1 MTGPQQHWRDALED
15 GRLLFQRS
23 LASGRVFFP
32 PRLAEPGTGDRD
44 WEWVDAPLVAT
55 IYALTIIP
63 SRSGPDRAVALVD
76 FDGGGRMMGDV
87 AGRDPAELRI
97 GMRVEA
103 RIDAS
108 GEAPRVWFDAA
119 KAAA

>member
-1 MTGPQQHWRDALED
+1 MGPERHWREALAS
-15 GRLLFQRS
+15 GRLMFQRS
-23 LASGRVFFP
+23 LASGQVFFP

-55 IYALTIIP
+55 IYSLTIIP
-63 SRSGPDRAVALVD
+63 ARGGPDRAVALVD

-87 AGRDPAELRI
+87 GGRDPAALRI

-103 RIDAS
+103 RIDDS
-108 GEAPRVWFDAA
+108 GDNPRVWFDAA
-119 KAAA
+119 KAAP